1 MNESKYIELNIQNTH
16 FCLHRVLCSG
26 LILLLGGCVGTT
38 ISNSTAS
45 TPFGFKAIQPEN
57 NSSTASSVKVDN
69 DKNSPSKN
77 NIPFHTKK
85 NTRALEKEDS
95 LMTHILLDEESY
107 SLRVNTEEEKIL
119 ILNKK
124 LEQSMASFDNMLASE
139 NTDTETQEDAM
150 SSDALNNSNSE
161 SIQEDAD
168 TYPASASEATSKA
181 GAKNEE
187 GNKGENASNDT
198 ARRQGTIAGQVG
210 SSGNQA
216 GFKIPEDVSDGT
228 GDDIIA
234 RQIREAA
241 IKERDPKLQEK
252 LWAEY
257 RKYKQ
262 DD

>member
-1 MNESKYIELNIQNTH
+1 MNESKCIEKNTH
-16 FCLHRVLCSG
+16 FCLHRILCSG
-26 LILLLGGCVGTT
+26 LILLLAGCESTT
-38 ISNSTAS
+38 INNSTAL
-45 TPFGFKAIQPEN
+45 TPLQFKSIQPEN
-57 NSSTASSVKVDN
+57 NSTTASGVKVDN
-69 DKNSPSKN
+69 NKN
-77 NIPFHTKK
+77 NLWKTNALLHAKK
-85 NTRALEKEDS
+85 NTLASEKEGN
-95 LMTHILLDEESY
+95 LMPHILLDEDSY
-107 SLRVNTEEEKIL
+107 SSRIITEEENIL

-124 LEQSMASFDNMLASE
+124 LEQSMAAFDNMLASE

-216 GFKIPEDVSDGT
+216 GFKIPEDVSDGA

-241 IKERDPKLQEK
+241 IKERDPELQEK

-262 DD
+262 GK